1 MLEQSKYLNFTKYV
15 VSDDRKYFSSAIKPN
30 SLGGVQRF
38 SETILSKVLRNHDV
52 LPNLNNSTSNLL
64 DDSNINLNLIIQY
77 ISDNWPNILSQ
88 NALMSAMIVFG
99 ILVAIVLPM
108 SGVVVAI
115 RYFCCQPCLKRKEKA
130 LQARDKWI
138 FYAQSLTTI
147 FLLAMGWIGIGCL
160 NASNLAVQDGLKKL
174 PSNING

>member
-1 MLEQSKYLNFTKYV
+1 MLDQSKYLNFTKYV
-15 VSDDRKYFSSAIKPN
+15 ASNDSIYFSSAIKPN

-38 SETILSKVLRNHDV
+38 SEIILSKVLRDHDV

-64 DDSNINLNLIIQY
+64 NDSNIDLNLIIQY
-77 ISDNWPNILSQ
+77 LSDNWPNILSQ
-88 NALMSAMIVFG
+88 NGLMAAMIVFG

-108 SGVVVAI
+108 SGVVVAV

-138 FYAQSLTTI
+138 FWAQALTTM
-147 FLLAMGWIGIGCL
+147 FLLTMGWIGLGCL
-160 NASNLAVQDGLKKL
+160 NASNLAIQDGLKKL

>member
-1 MLEQSKYLNFTKYV
+1 MLDQSKYLNFTKYV
-15 VSDDRKYFSSAIKPN
+15 ASNSSIFFSSAIKPN

-38 SETILSKVLRNHDV
+38 SEIILSKVLRDHDV
-52 LPNLNNSTSNLL
+52 LPNPNNSTSNLL
-64 DDSNINLNLIIQY
+64 ADSNIDLNLIIQY
-77 ISDNWPNILSQ
+77 LSDNWPNILSQ
-88 NALMSAMIVFG
+88 NGLMAAMIVFG

-108 SGVVVAI
+108 YGVVVAI
-115 RYFCCQPCLKRKEKA
+115 RHFCCPPCLKRKENA

-138 FYAQSLTTI
+138 FYAQALTTI

>member
-15 VSDDRKYFSSAIKPN
+15 ASNGSIFFSSAIKPN

-38 SETILSKVLRNHDV
+38 SEIILSKVLRDHDV

-64 DDSNINLNLIIQY
+64 NDSNIDLNLIIQY
-77 ISDNWPNILSQ
+77 LSDNWPNILSQ
-88 NALMSAMIVFG
+88 NGLMAAMIVFG

-108 SGVVVAI
+108 SGVVVAV

-138 FYAQSLTTI
+138 FWAQALTTM
-147 FLLAMGWIGIGCL
+147 FLLTMGWIGLGCL
-160 NASNLAVQDGLKKL
+160 NASNLAIQDGLKKL